1 MLFTEC
7 ISEIN
12 NTQVDN
18 EKDLEVAIPMH
29 YLIEYSNIYVETSG
43 SLWQYDKNDPNDSIT
58 YSESFKFKSSFTNDS
73 GNVSTANVE
82 IAVQLKYLSNFW
94 RNLELQ
100 LKIVKLMLTWSA
112 NKSFSQWIKKQIL
125 Q

>member
-29 YLIEYSNIYVETSG
+29 NLIEYSNIYVETSG

-100 LKIVKLMLTWSA
+100 LIIVKLMLTWST
-112 NKSFSQWIKKQIL
+112 NKSFAQWIKKQIL

>member
-18 EKDLEVAIPMH
+18 EKDQEVAIPMH

>member
-18 EKDLEVAIPMH
+18 EKDLEVAVPMH
-29 YLIEYSNIYVETSG
+29 NLIEYSNIYVETSG
-43 SLWQYDKNDPNDSIT
+43 SLWQYGKNDPNDNIT

-73 GNVSTANVE
+73 GNVSTENAE

-100 LKIVKLMLTWSA
+100 LIIVRLMLTWST
-112 NKSFSQWIKKQIL
+112 NKSFAQWLKKQIL

>member
-7 ISEIN
+7 ICEIN

-73 GNVSTANVE
+73 GNASTANVE

-100 LKIVKLMLTWSA
+100 LIIVKLMLTWST
-112 NKSFSQWIKKQIL
+112 NKSFAQWLKKQIL

>member
-18 EKDLEVAIPMH
+18 EKHLKVPIPMH
-29 YLIEYSNIYVETSG
+29 NLIGYSNIYVETSG
-43 SLWQYDKNDPNDSIT
+43 SLWQYGKNDPNDNIT

-73 GNVSTANVE
+73 GNVSTENAE

-100 LKIVKLMLTWSA
+100 LIIVKLILTWST
-112 NKSFSQWIKKQIL
+112 NKSFAQWLKKQIL

>member
-29 YLIEYSNIYVETSG
+29 NLIEYSNIYVETSG
-43 SLWQYDKNDPNDSIT
+43 SLWQYGKNDPNDNIT

-73 GNVSTANVE
+73 GNVSTENAE

-100 LKIVKLMLTWSA
+100 LIIVKLMLTWST
-112 NKSFSQWIKKQIL
+112 NKSFAQWLKKQIL

>member
-29 YLIEYSNIYVETSG
+29 NLIEYSNIYVETSG
-43 SLWQYDKNDPNDSIT
+43 SLWQYDKNDPNDGIT

-73 GNVSTANVE
+73 GNVSTANV
-82 IAVQLKYLSNFW
+82 
-94 RNLELQ
+94 
-100 LKIVKLMLTWSA
+100 
-112 NKSFSQWIKKQIL
+112 
-125 Q
+125 